1 MGRREKEIT
10 GVFRVK
16 DEVATFVPVRTGIA
30 SESMIEVFGDLKEGD
45 RIVSGPYK
53 SLRDLKPGQK
63 VKRETATPRAQR

>member
-1 MGRREKEIT
+1 
-10 GVFRVK
+10 
-16 DEVATFVPVRTGIA
+16 
-30 SESMIEVFGDLKEGD
+30 MIEVFGDLKEGD